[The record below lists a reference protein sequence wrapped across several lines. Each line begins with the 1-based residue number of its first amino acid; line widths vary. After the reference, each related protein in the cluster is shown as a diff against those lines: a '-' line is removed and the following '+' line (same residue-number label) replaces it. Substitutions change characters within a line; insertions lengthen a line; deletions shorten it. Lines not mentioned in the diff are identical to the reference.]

1 MLGPWRRRRILERIE
16 RGDLAFGDPELD
28 DALQRDPVLA
38 ARVLE
43 RRNREAALRA
53 PDAVHPGFGGAHGTP
68 VGAGGFEGTHGA
80 GHGHGHFDAA
90 AAGGALAAPGQ
101 PGTSTNFEGALYGPP
116 PGARRKPRSRLA
128 TWISIGLLLGAAAMF
143 VGDILVPPASEA
155 TAEPE
160 ARRILTGAPDST
172 TRLTLRLPEPRVDA
186 FGTIAFDAPTRP
198 GGWFRIEVRPADA
211 PFDSE
216 PILLLER
223 TEERAWTPTAPQLG
237 SLPPAIQITVRAY
250 DASGTEVES
259 TTSRSQV
266 DW

>member
-1 MLGPWRRRRILERIE
+1 MFGPWRRRRILDRIE

-43 RRNREAALRA
+43 RRNRDAALRA
-53 PDAVHPGFGGAHGTP
+53 PDGAHPGFGGVHGAPAAT
-68 VGAGGFEGTHGA
+68 GGSAGG
-80 GHGHGHFDAA
+80 
-90 AAGGALAAPGQ
+90 LPQPAPGQ
-101 PGTSTNFEGALYGPP
+101 PGAAAHFEGALHGPP

-128 TWISIGLLLGAAAMF
+128 TWISVALLVGAAAMF
-143 VGDILVPPASEA
+143 VGDIVAPPASEA
-155 TAEPE
+155 TAEPL
-160 ARRILTGAPDST
+160 ARRILTDAPDST
-172 TRLTLRLPEPRVDA
+172 TRLVLRLPEPRVDA

-211 PFDSE
+211 APE
-216 PILLLER
+216 TAPILLLER

-259 TTSRSQV
+259 TTSRSEV